1 MYKFRK
7 HQYRITCK
15 KITTEG
21 EIRGLQ
27 IEPASRS
34 PKSEKSSLSS
44 SEMMKPRNAEPT
56 NNNGTTNTSPKFK
69 LSLQPLSLKSKNS
82 LKKNNKTINATSSTL
97 STKSSS
103 SSPSPSNNPINYIR
117 SKSASSITISNPIQY
132 DYQFNTVNRNNENVG
147 KGQYNKNEFDQSSQ
161 LYKPFIGIGLKKEE
175 FFKESIVVCENF
187 FRFAY

>member
-56 NNNGTTNTSPKFK
+56 NNHGTCNTNTSPKFK

-82 LKKNNKTINATSSTL
+82 LKKNNKTINATSST
-97 STKSSS
+97 SSAKSSS

-132 DYQFNTVNRNNENVG
+132 DYQFKDRYQHC
-147 KGQYNKNEFDQSSQ
+147 K
-161 LYKPFIGIGLKKEE
+161 
-175 FFKESIVVCENF
+175 
-187 FRFAY
+187 